1 VTTPTTPAAQT
12 IQHPQFLLRGKARIR
27 ELAVAQEV
35 ERQAVAAD
43 LERDLG
49 RPASAA
55 ERLLIESIASH
66 TVEARK
72 LGKSSAEARLRL
84 SRDLQRLGGG
94 RRGMRADGL
103 IAAILQA
110 VVADDLFA
118 ADIDR

>member
-1 VTTPTTPAAQT
+1 VVCRARDRLTTPTTPAAQT

-72 LGKSSAEARLRL
+72 LERLGKSSAEARLRL

-94 RRGMRADGL
+94 GEGCA
-103 IAAILQA
+103 QT
-110 VVADDLFA
+110 V
-118 ADIDR
+118 